1 MKTNTPAYLQVKDFI
16 KGRISSGQWRPGDP
30 VPSEAE
36 LGAKFGLSR
45 MTVNRALRELMGEG
59 LVIRVQGSGS
69 YVAEL
74 DKISSTISIRDIRE
88 EIIERGHEY
97 SVRVVTVAAEKAT
110 AAVSRTLEVNVG
122 SRVFHSILV
131 HMEDSV
137 PIQYEDRYVNPAV
150 APDYTAID
158 FTQVTPARHLL
169 TAAPLSEASYSIEAH
184 LPSPAEAGH
193 LGIKPQDPCL
203 VMVRRTVSGSNVG
216 SIARLV
222 YPGKLYRFQGSLQ
235 T

>member
-97 SVRVVTVAAEKAT
+97 SVRVVTVAAEKPPP
-110 AAVSRTLEVNVG
+110 RF
-122 SRVFHSILV
+122 R
-131 HMEDSV
+131 
-137 PIQYEDRYVNPAV
+137 
-150 APDYTAID
+150 
-158 FTQVTPARHLL
+158 ARWKS
-169 TAAPLSEASYSIEAH
+169 TW
-184 LPSPAEAGH
+184 GR
-193 LGIKPQDPCL
+193 GF
-203 VMVRRTVSGSNVG
+203 
-216 SIARLV
+216 SIASWCIWRTRSRSST
-222 YPGKLYRFQGSLQ
+222 KIAM
-235 T
+235 